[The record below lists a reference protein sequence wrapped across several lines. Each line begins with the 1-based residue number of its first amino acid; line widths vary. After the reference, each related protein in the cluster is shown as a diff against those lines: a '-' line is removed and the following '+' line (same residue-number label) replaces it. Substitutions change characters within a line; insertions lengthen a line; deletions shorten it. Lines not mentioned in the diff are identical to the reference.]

1 MSIEKKD
8 EDALREFLADIE
20 CLDALSPWTER
31 FNIFDIL
38 KISRTE
44 IRHSNMLSWLLDTN
58 ENHGLG
64 DKFLKNMFLKILKEN
79 EDKEYDSFK
88 LLLMDLYSFRVFRER
103 EHIDI
108 LLVSDKEKNVIAIE
122 NKIGSSEHNHQL
134 QRYREYLDK
143 EYKDYK
149 KILVFLTPDGDEP
162 SDKKWGILTYESILD
177 ILDKVY
183 ENNELQSDVDL
194 LLKNYT
200 DVVRRNIVD
209 DQELVKVCTDIYN
222 RHKKA
227 LDLIIEKKIDDGMQI
242 FDVVSRTLKKLSEEG
257 KIIYGNCGKLNF
269 TTPNMDKLLPAL
281 NVPEGS
287 WGTTN
292 IYKYWVNLR
301 NGKLSIV
308 FELGGMNVPESSM
321 KNMREIIKC
330 GKPKNDK
337 DIFKFKRIY
346 QTKKNDLSNK
356 EKIEEIEEIVEKA
369 VNEVLK
375 KETDIIKSIN
385 SKTNH

>member
-8 EDALREFLADIE
+8 EEALREFLADIE

-44 IRHSNMLSWLLDTN
+44 IRHSNMLAWLLDPN

-64 DKFLKNMFLKILKEN
+64 DKFLKNTLIQILKEN
-79 EDKEYDSFK
+79 DDKEYDSFK
-88 LLLMDLYSFRVFRER
+88 LLLMDLYSFRAFRER

-108 LLVSDKEKNVIAIE
+108 LLVSDKEKYVIAIE

-330 GKPKNDK
+330 EKPKNDK

-346 QTKKNDLSNK
+346 QTKKSDLSNK

>member
-1 MSIEKKD
+1 M
-8 EDALREFLADIE
+8 
-20 CLDALSPWTER
+20 
-31 FNIFDIL
+31 
-38 KISRTE
+38 
-44 IRHSNMLSWLLDTN
+44 
-58 ENHGLG
+58 
-64 DKFLKNMFLKILKEN
+64 
-79 EDKEYDSFK
+79 
-88 LLLMDLYSFRVFRER
+88 
-103 EHIDI
+103 
-108 LLVSDKEKNVIAIE
+108 
-122 NKIGSSEHNHQL
+122 
-134 QRYREYLDK
+134 
-143 EYKDYK
+143 
-149 KILVFLTPDGDEP
+149 
-162 SDKKWGILTYESILD
+162 
-177 ILDKVY
+177 
-183 ENNELQSDVDL
+183 
-194 LLKNYT
+194 
-200 DVVRRNIVD
+200 D

-330 GKPKNDK
+330 EKPKNDK

-346 QTKKNDLSNK
+346 QTKKMTCL
-356 EKIEEIEEIVEKA
+356 I
-369 VNEVLK
+369 K
-375 KETDIIKSIN
+375 KK
-385 SKTNH
+385 

>member
-8 EDALREFLADIE
+8 EEALREFLADIE

-44 IRHSNMLSWLLDTN
+44 IRHSNMLAWLLDPN

-64 DKFLKNMFLKILKEN
+64 DKFLKNTLIQILKEN

-88 LLLMDLYSFRVFRER
+88 LLLMDLYSFRAFRER

-108 LLVSDKEKNVIAIE
+108 LLVSDKEKYVIAIE

-337 DIFKFKRIY
+337 DIFKFKRLY
-346 QTKKNDLSNK
+346 QTKKSDLSNK

>member
-8 EDALREFLADIE
+8 EEALREFLADIE

-44 IRHSNMLSWLLDTN
+44 IRHSNMLSWLLDPN

-64 DKFLKNMFLKILKEN
+64 DKFLKNTLIQILKEN

-103 EHIDI
+103 EYIDI
-108 LLVSDKEKNVIAIE
+108 LLVSDKEKYVIAIE

-330 GKPKNDK
+330 EKPKNDK

-346 QTKKNDLSNK
+346 QTKKSDLSNK

>member
-1 MSIEKKD
+1 
-8 EDALREFLADIE
+8 
-20 CLDALSPWTER
+20 
-31 FNIFDIL
+31 
-38 KISRTE
+38 
-44 IRHSNMLSWLLDTN
+44 MLSWLLDTN

-108 LLVSDKEKNVIAIE
+108 LLVSDKEKYVIAIE

>member
-8 EDALREFLADIE
+8 EEALREFLADIE

-44 IRHSNMLSWLLDTN
+44 IRHSNMLSWLLDPN

-79 EDKEYDSFK
+79 EDKEYESFK

-108 LLVSDKEKNVIAIE
+108 LLVSDKEKYVIAIE

-200 DVVRRNIVD
+200 DVVRRNIVE
-209 DQELVKVCTDIYN
+209 DQLLEVCNDIYN
-222 RHKKA
+222 RHTKA
-227 LDLIIEKKIDDGMQI
+227 LDLIFKFKSSERSNVTKWISETLESLSNSNKEVVYNKGKGFSVKFRLKTIDDILMGAFPHDNI
-242 FDVVSRTLKKLSEEG
+242 TE
-257 KIIYGNCGKLNF
+257 IYF
-269 TTPNMDKLLPAL
+269 FA
-281 NVPEGS
+281 
-287 WGTTN
+287 
-292 IYKYWVNLR
+292 
-301 NGKLSIV
+301 
-308 FELGGMNVPESSM
+308 
-321 KNMREIIKC
+321 
-330 GKPKNDK
+330 
-337 DIFKFKRIY
+337 FKFKRG
-346 QTKKNDLSNK
+346 
-356 EKIEEIEEIVEKA
+356 
-369 VNEVLK
+369 K
-375 KETDIIKSIN
+375 KEIRIRWHKTKNIDSNRIKVLSTVGVAAGMPFLKLILCFAYVDGSLSDDIAEKLEQIFGLILSAAYLMCDME
-385 SKTNH
+385 

>member
-8 EDALREFLADIE
+8 EEALREFLADIE

-44 IRHSNMLSWLLDTN
+44 IRHSNMLAWLLDPN

-64 DKFLKNMFLKILKEN
+64 DKFLKNTLIQILKEN
-79 EDKEYDSFK
+79 DDKEYDSFK
-88 LLLMDLYSFRVFRER
+88 LLLMDLYSFRAFRER

-108 LLVSDKEKNVIAIE
+108 LLVSDKEKYVIAIE
-122 NKIGSSEHNHQL
+122 NKIGSSEHDHQL

-330 GKPKNDK
+330 EKPKNDK

-346 QTKKNDLSNK
+346 QTKKSDLSNK

>member
-1 MSIEKKD
+1 MNH
-8 EDALREFLADIE
+8 
-20 CLDALSPWTER
+20 R
-31 FNIFDIL
+31 F
-38 KISRTE
+38 
-44 IRHSNMLSWLLDTN
+44 
-58 ENHGLG
+58 HG
-64 DKFLKNMFLKILKEN
+64 D
-79 EDKEYDSFK
+79 
-88 LLLMDLYSFRVFRER
+88 VQ
-103 EHIDI
+103 
-108 LLVSDKEKNVIAIE
+108 VP
-122 NKIGSSEHNHQL
+122 
-134 QRYREYLDK
+134 
-143 EYKDYK
+143 
-149 KILVFLTPDGDEP
+149 PDGDEP

-330 GKPKNDK
+330 EKPKNDK

-346 QTKKNDLSNK
+346 QTKKMTCL
-356 EKIEEIEEIVEKA
+356 I
-369 VNEVLK
+369 K
-375 KETDIIKSIN
+375 KK
-385 SKTNH
+385 